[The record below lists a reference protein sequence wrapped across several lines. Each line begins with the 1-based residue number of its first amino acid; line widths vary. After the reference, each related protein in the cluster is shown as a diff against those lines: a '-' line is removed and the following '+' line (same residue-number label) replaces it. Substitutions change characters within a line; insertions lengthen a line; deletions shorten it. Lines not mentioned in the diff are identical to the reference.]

1 MRTLLFLSLLL
12 GLVAPAIAEKPDI
25 AEKKVALIIGNSV
38 YQNVPPLANPSNDAD
53 AIAESFIRLGFDVTL
68 AKDINVNGLR
78 LALSEFAVKSAS
90 ADIAAI
96 YYAGHGIEVDGR
108 NYIIPVDAKL
118 KNVVVV
124 GFELISLDS
133 IISSMQGSKGLK
145 LVFLDACRDN
155 PFRQS
160 MSASSGTRSIGRGL
174 ATVEPDA
181 GMVISYAA
189 KAGTVAYDGDEKHS
203 PYTTA
208 LLKNMEEPGLE
219 LQFLFRRV
227 RDDVIRRTSRRQE
240 PFFYGSLPDRKFYLK
255 PPAPAPVA
263 AAVAAPVIAP
273 ALVQPAPR
281 NTSES
286 QDAADAW
293 RFIQNT
299 MDRGDIEAYLQEYGG
314 ANSFYTRLAQKR
326 LNALTGAFTGGDTS
340 TNRQVATAPTTQTQ
354 PAAPARQPTLFVPQ
368 TQRAQSQATANPPV
382 KTAALPTPTL
392 SITSVDAIDPNITA
406 RELARSM
413 QTELNRV
420 GCNAGNPDG
429 KWGRN
434 SRSALRKYSQNAGI
448 AIASANPSI
457 ELLRTLRNSNGRICP
472 LVCRAT
478 EDVVGEECV
487 RRTCPSGQQ
496 LSSGGSCY
504 TPKKVNKRAA
514 CAAGQKRNRNGKC
527 YTPATK
533 RANVKKR
540 KTAPRRTKR
549 RSKDPNIGRL
559 PPAGSCILNPPCR
572 RDE

>member
-1 MRTLLFLSLLL
+1 MRILLFLSLLL
-12 GLVAPAIAEKPDI
+12 GLVAPAIAEK
-25 AEKKVALIIGNSV
+25 KVALVIGNSV

-96 YYAGHGIEVDGR
+96 YYAGHGIEVDGQ
-108 NYIIPVDAKL
+108 NFIIPVDAKL

-174 ATVEPDA
+174 ATIEPDA

-189 KAGTVAYDGDEKHS
+189 KAGTVAYDGDSEHS

-227 RDDVIRRTSRRQE
+227 RDDVIRRTARRQE

-255 PPAPAPVA
+255 PPAPVA
-263 AAVAAPVIAP
+263 EPVAAPVIAP
-273 ALVQPAPR
+273 VVQQEPR
-281 NTSES
+281 NSSES

-299 MDRGDIEAYLQEYGG
+299 MDRGDIEAYLAEYGS
-314 ANSFYTRLAQKR
+314 ANSFYARLAQKR
-326 LNALTGAFTGGDTS
+326 LNALTGAFTGGDTA
-340 TNRQVATAPTTQTQ
+340 TNRRVAAAPNAQTQ
-354 PAAPARQPTLFVPQ
+354 PAEPPRQPTLFVPQ
-368 TQRAQSQATANPPV
+368 TPSVQSQPTTKLPL

-392 SITSVDAIDPNITA
+392 SITSIGAIDPNISS

-420 GCNAGNPDG
+420 GCEAGNPDG

-434 SRSALRKYSQNAGI
+434 SRNALRRYSQNASI
-448 AIASANPSI
+448 EIASANPSI

-478 EDVVGEECV
+478 EDLVSGECV
-487 RRTCPSGQQ
+487 RRTCSAGQQ

-514 CAAGQKRNRNGKC
+514 CRAGQKRNTSGKC

-533 RANVKKR
+533 RAKVKKR
-540 KTAPRRTKR
+540 KSAPRRTKR
-549 RSKDPNIGRL
+549 RSKDPNVGRL
-559 PPAGSCILNPPCR
+559 PPAGSCIQNPPCR

>member
-1 MRTLLFLSLLL
+1 MRILLFLSLLL
-12 GLVAPAIAEKPDI
+12 GLVAPAIAEK
-25 AEKKVALIIGNSV
+25 KVALVIGNSV

-96 YYAGHGIEVDGR
+96 YYAGHGIEVDGQ
-108 NYIIPVDAKL
+108 NFIIPVDAKL

-174 ATVEPDA
+174 ATIEPDA

-189 KAGTVAYDGDEKHS
+189 KAGTVAYDGDSEHS

-227 RDDVIRRTSRRQE
+227 RDDVIRRTARRQE

-255 PPAPAPVA
+255 PPAPVA
-263 AAVAAPVIAP
+263 EPVAAPVIAP
-273 ALVQPAPR
+273 VVQQEPR
-281 NTSES
+281 NSSES

-299 MDRGDIEAYLQEYGG
+299 MDRGDIEAYLAEYGS
-314 ANSFYTRLAQKR
+314 ANSFYARLAQKR
-326 LNALTGAFTGGDTS
+326 LNALTGAFTGGDTA
-340 TNRQVATAPTTQTQ
+340 TNRRVAAAPNAQTQ
-354 PAAPARQPTLFVPQ
+354 PVEPARQPTLFVPQ
-368 TQRAQSQATANPPV
+368 TPNVQSQPTTKLPL

-392 SITSVDAIDPNITA
+392 SITSIGDIDPNISS

-420 GCNAGNPDG
+420 GCEAGNPDG

-434 SRSALRKYSQNAGI
+434 SRNALRRYSQNASI
-448 AIASANPSI
+448 EIASANPSI

-478 EDVVGEECV
+478 EDLVSGECV
-487 RRTCPSGQQ
+487 RRTCSAGQQ

-514 CAAGQKRNRNGKC
+514 CRAGQKRNTSGKC

-533 RANVKKR
+533 RAKVKKR
-540 KTAPRRTKR
+540 KSAPRRTKR
-549 RSKDPNIGRL
+549 RSKDPNVGRL
-559 PPAGSCILNPPCR
+559 PPAGSCIQNPPCR

>member
-1 MRTLLFLSLLL
+1 MRILLFLSLLL
-12 GLVAPAIAEKPDI
+12 GLATPAIA
-25 AEKKVALIIGNSV
+25 AKKVALVIGNSV

-53 AIAESFIRLGFDVTL
+53 AIADSFIRLGFDVTL

-96 YYAGHGIEVDGR
+96 YYAGHGIEVDGQ

-174 ATVEPDA
+174 ATIEPDA

-189 KAGTVAYDGDEKHS
+189 KAGTVAYDGDSKHS

-255 PPAPAPVA
+255 PPAPVA
-263 AAVAAPVIAP
+263 AVVAAPVIAP
-273 ALVQPAPR
+273 VVQPAPR
-281 NTSES
+281 NNSES

-326 LNALTGAFTGGDTS
+326 LNALTGAFTGGDTP
-340 TNRQVATAPTTQTQ
+340 TNRRVATAPTTQSQ

-368 TQRAQSQATANPPV
+368 TPSGQSQVTTEPSV

-392 SITSVDAIDPNITA
+392 SISSVDAVDPNISP

-420 GCNAGNPDG
+420 GCDAGNPDG

-434 SRSALRKYSQNAGI
+434 SRNALRKYSQNAGI
-448 AIASANPSI
+448 EIASANPSI
-457 ELLRTLRNSNGRICP
+457 DLLRTLRNSNGRICP
-472 LVCRAT
+472 LVCRPT
-478 EDVVGEECV
+478 EDLVGQECV
-487 RRTCPSGQQ
+487 RRTCSAGQQ
-496 LSSGGSCY
+496 LSSNGSCY
-504 TPKKVNKRAA
+504 TPQKVNKRAA

-549 RSKDPNIGRL
+549 RSKDPNVGRL